1 MAGIFAKI
9 PRPGFV
15 KTRLVPPLTP
25 EEAVRVARVC
35 IEETLRRFPAEV
47 AADWTLFLDG
57 EPEPWL
63 ERLAAE
69 RGVPLARQESGDLGT
84 RLAGAFRSLRGGG
97 RGGGGREGGGREVGA
112 RRAVVI
118 GSDSPTLDPER
129 VRMAIEMLDGAEI
142 VLGPTLDGGYY
153 LVGAS
158 VDCEAL
164 FERIPWGTEGVM
176 AATMDRAA
184 QAEWRV
190 ATLPPWYD
198 LDRVA
203 DLRRAAADAAGCPAL
218 EDLLASLSPR
228 IRDPGPASPASPAR
242 ATG

>member
-1 MAGIFAKI
+1 MAGIFAKV

-25 EEAVRVARVC
+25 EEAARVARVC

-47 AADWTLFLDG
+47 PVDWTLFLDG

-63 ERLAAE
+63 ERLVAE
-69 RGVPLARQESGDLGT
+69 RGVALARQESGDLGT
-84 RLAGAFRSLRGGG
+84 RLAGAFRSLR
-97 RGGGGREGGGREVGA
+97 EAGA
-112 RRAVVI
+112 SRAVVI
-118 GSDSPTLDPER
+118 GSDSPTLDPDR
-129 VRMAIEMLDGAEI
+129 IRMAIEALDGAEI

-164 FERIPWGTEGVM
+164 FDRIPWGTDGVM
-176 AATMDRAA
+176 GATMDRAA
-184 QAEWRV
+184 EAGWRV

-198 LDRVA
+198 LDGVA

-218 EDLLASLSPR
+218 EGLLASLSDR
-228 IRDPGPASPASPAR
+228 IPEPGERREPGPAR